1 MPIFEYICQGCGK
14 KFEAIVYGSNQA
26 ECPSCHGRKLEQQLS
41 VFAVATS
48 GSGTS
53 SASADAG
60 PSPCGSCGHPG
71 GPGSC
76 AFEN

>member
-1 MPIFEYICQGCGK
+1 MPIFEYICKDCGK

-26 ECPSCHGRKLEQQLS
+26 ECPSCHGKKLEQQLS
-41 VFAVATS
+41 VFAVSAS
-48 GSGTS
+48 GSSKSTPAMD
-53 SASADAG
+53 SA

>member
-1 MPIFEYICQGCGK
+1 MPIFEYVCKDCGK
-14 KFEAIVYGSNQA
+14 KFEAIVYGSNRA
-26 ECPSCHGRKLEQQLS
+26 ECPGCNGKKLEQQLS
-41 VFAVATS
+41 VFAVSSS
-48 GSGTS
+48 GSKSTPS
-53 SASADAG
+53 FDSA